1 MKSYSQNSQDLFVY
15 SVLQKNNGYFL
26 EIGSNHP
33 IIHNNTYLL
42 ENKFNWKGLLIEY
55 DKSFEESYKIDRPN
69 SIYQINDARNINY
82 REIMDNN
89 NFPANM
95 DYLQIDL
102 DVDNKST
109 LDTLILLD
117 NTIFD
122 KYKFATVTFEHDI
135 YSGNYFDTQ
144 KISREIF
151 LKRGYIL
158 VFPNVKVFWQNEFKP
173 FEDWYVHPDLV
184 SMEII
189 NKIKTDNSLN
199 NNDIIKILEKLIIHL

>member
-151 LKRGYIL
+151 NKRGYVL
-158 VFPNVKVFWQNEFKP
+158 VFPNVKVFWEDDYKP
-173 FEDWYVHPDLV
+173 FEDWYVHSDLIDL
-184 SMEII
+184 EII
-189 NKIKTDNSLN
+189 NKIKTSESLSSD
-199 NNDIIKILEKLIIHL
+199 DIIKILEKI

>member
-42 ENKFNWKGLLIEY
+42 ENNFNWKGLLIEY
-55 DKSFEESYKIDRPN
+55 DKSFEKLYKIERPN

-173 FEDWYVHPDLV
+173 FEDWYIHPDLV
-184 SMEII
+184 SIEII
-189 NKIKTDNSLN
+189 NKIKTDNSLI
-199 NNDIIKILEKLIIHL
+199 NDDIKQILSNLLDI